1 MIEKRSVNNG
11 HNSGMNVILIAI
23 LLSISIT
30 GILFAMGDVSGSR
43 DGDVETR
50 AEGPEDLVIDIALQF
65 NGPTSFEISVHI
77 DINSLII
84 NGNTTSS
91 DELRTLY
98 DLDSSGI
105 SQAIDQEVNDRVDE
119 ILGSSFEGDALTTTS
134 SVLDTTSLENS
145 TENIGLPVVFELSLS
160 GNTPIDSFLPLDRT
174 SELEGD
180 QQDDIISALFCS
192 GFTYS
197 RNVNLRARLGQVV
210 TYRIP
215 SSYDPYGDGSVEI
228 VIVNTMS
235 TDGNGDYVIEID
247 ATSGDAQS
255 WFLMEITG
263 GTRIRPDRENIDG
276 TLDINWFQLD
286 TVSLEADISV
296 ISISTVETAIPDMMP
311 ETIRS
316 PNFIGSGLIR
326 YLKSMGVVR
335 NEDIED
341 KRAEISNEVELE
353 VESALELVDAPCST
367 TVQWNIDGLT
377 SPEDG
382 ADLLEIL
389 GSNTPLQFSC
399 TSDDD
404 LPLDILGGY
413 ELEDVMGLLNG
424 GLRIMR
430 TYTLDDGG
438 DYSFRILLPEHLKLV
453 GEPPLEDVGGRL
465 RYNLLS
471 GTKEVGSDLAPE
483 YTSDH
488 VTLNSFVDLSG
499 FTSHYVADASMEFY
513 AETSILIDHLLFD
526 SSKYEINTSLE
537 FKLDYLSA
545 DMIRLLIDMGIV
557 DRDQIEEEMEKQ
569 HDEIMGDLSDNTE
582 IKSSLVF
589 EEGTLDFD
597 GDYENMTGEN
607 EITITLT
614 LGGEVDAESLISGG
628 STASMQNRIL
638 PFHFDPILP
647 VRTIERTFHFGEE
660 DMWDL
665 YLDIRL
671 PTGLSVKGWLGNGSD
686 HKYRELETVIEDGYP
701 TLKVVRLNGEG
712 DHVLIALEFGLY
724 LPINNITCCFVSAVL
739 PALLM
744 FLLISVKIIKKARKN
759 KKDGKGEDEKDG
771 TEDGDKLENTNSPE
785 DTLDVPADGRSP
797 T

>member
-1 MIEKRSVNNG
+1 MIEKRSENG
-11 HNSGMNVILIAI
+11 IDQKGMNITLIAI
-23 LLSISIT
+23 LLMISIT
-30 GILFAMGDVSGSR
+30 GVLFTLGDASGSR
-43 DGDVETR
+43 DGGVETR
-50 AEGPEDLVIDIALQF
+50 AEGPEDLVIDITLQF
-65 NGPTSFEISVHI
+65 NRPTSFDIFVHI
-77 DINSLII
+77 DINSLMI

-91 DELRTLY
+91 DELRILY
-98 DLDSSGI
+98 DLDPSGI
-105 SQAIDQEVNDRVDE
+105 SQAIDLEVNDRVDG
-119 ILGSSFEGDALTTTS
+119 ILGSSFEGDTLTTTS
-134 SVLDTTSLENS
+134 SVLDTASLENS
-145 TENIGLPVVFELSLS
+145 TGNIGLPVVFELFLT
-160 GNTPIDSFLPLDRT
+160 GNTPINDFLPRDRT
-174 SELEGD
+174 SDLEGD
-180 QQDDIISALFCS
+180 EPDDIISALFCS
-192 GFTYS
+192 GFIYT
-197 RNVNLRARLGQVV
+197 RNVNLMAKLGQVV

-228 VIVNTMS
+228 VIINTMS

-247 ATSGDAQS
+247 ATSGDAEG

-276 TLDINWFQLD
+276 TLDIDWFQLD
-286 TVSLEADISV
+286 RVSLEADINV
-296 ISISTVETAIPDMMP
+296 ISINTGETAISGMMP
-311 ETIRS
+311 DTIRT
-316 PNFIGSGLIR
+316 PNFIGTGLMR
-326 YLKSMGVVR
+326 YLRSMGVVR

-341 KRAEISNEVELE
+341 KRMEISNEVELE
-353 VESALELVDAPCST
+353 VEDALELEDAPCST
-367 TVQWNIDGLT
+367 TVEWNIDGLT

-389 GSNTPLQFSC
+389 GSNTPLKFSC

-413 ELEDVMGLLNG
+413 ELDEVMGLLNG

-430 TYTLDDGG
+430 TYTVDDGG
-438 DYSFRILLPEHLKLV
+438 DYSFRILLPEHLRLV
-453 GEPPLEDVGGRL
+453 GESPLEDVGGRM
-465 RYNLLS
+465 RYDLLS

-483 YTSDH
+483 YESDD
-488 VTLNSFVDLSG
+488 VTLRSFVDLSG
-499 FTSHYVADASMEFY
+499 FTSHYVADASMDFY
-513 AETSILIDHLLFD
+513 AETSILIDHILFD
-526 SSKYEINTSLE
+526 SSKYEVNTSLDFE
-537 FKLDYLSA
+537 LEYLSA
-545 DMIRLLIDMGIV
+545 DMIRLLIDMDIV

-614 LGGEVDAESLISGG
+614 LGGEVDAASLISGG
-628 STASMQNRIL
+628 STSSMQGRIL

-647 VRTIERTFHFGEE
+647 VRTIERTFQFGEE
-660 DMWDL
+660 DTWDL

-712 DHVLIALEFGLY
+712 DHILIALEFGLY

-739 PALLM
+739 PAVLM
-744 FLLISVKIIKKARKN
+744 FLLISVKIIKKARK
-759 KKDGKGEDEKDG
+759 KKDKGGKGEGDG
-771 TEDGDKLENTNSPE
+771 TEEGGEVEDTSRPEDPWDVPVDGNSP
-785 DTLDVPADGRSP
+785 T
-797 T
+797 